1 MIFMIAP
8 VVLFVYNRPLH
19 TQKCLHALAN
29 NDLAPQ
35 TQLIIYADAP
45 KKDADKEKVQ
55 EVRQII
61 RQKLPFQSI
70 EIREAQENKGLMKSI
85 INGVTEVINEY
96 GKIIVLEDDLI
107 TSRGFLTYMN
117 EALDFYEQEQK
128 VMHISGYMFPI
139 RKKLVNETIFYQSTS
154 CWSWATWKN
163 RWQFFNPDAEDL
175 YKQLNESGK
184 MYRFDLDGSNQFKS
198 QLEMNITGKR
208 HTWAIKWE
216 ASVHLQGGL
225 CLHPTQTMVRNIG
238 HEGSGSSF
246 DQAGVLENQVLRDY
260 TKVTAIPLQED
271 NMLREQMKLY
281 YALDG
286 DMRNKKLIT
295 YYLKKHSV
303 HLLPKDLKDKLKRL
317 VGRKN

>member
-1 MIFMIAP
+1 MLAP
-8 VVLFVYNRPLH
+8 VVLFVYNRPSH
-19 TQKCLHALAN
+19 TQKCLEALAN
-29 NDLAPQ
+29 NDLATQ

-45 KKDADKEKVQ
+45 KRETDIEKVQ

-61 RQKLPFQSI
+61 RQKLPFQSV
-70 EIREAQENKGLMKSI
+70 EIREAKENKGLMNSI
-85 INGVTEVINEY
+85 INGVTEVVNQY

-107 TSRGFLTYMN
+107 ASKGFLTYMN
-117 EALDFYEQEQK
+117 DALNFYEQEQK

-139 RKKLVNETIFYQSTS
+139 RKKLANETVFYQSTS

-163 RWQFFNPDAEDL
+163 RWQFFNPNAQDL
-175 YKQLNESGK
+175 YNQLTDSGK

-198 QLEMNITGKR
+198 QLEMNIIGKR

-225 CLHPTQTMVRNIG
+225 CLHPTQSMVRNIG

-246 DQAGVLENQVLRDY
+246 DQAGMLEKQILRDY
-260 TKVTAIPLQED
+260 TKVTTIPLQE
-271 NMLREQMKLY
+271 NTTLREQMKLY

-286 DMRNKKLIT
+286 DMRNSKILS
-295 YYLKKHSV
+295 YYLKKYSF
-303 HLLPKDLKDKLKRL
+303 HLLPKDLKDNLKRL
-317 VGRKN
+317 LGRKN